1 MKLVSRRSFLKLA
14 GVTALA
20 VVGASALSG
29 CGADQILVPL
39 RFDSNVIGAET
50 AQALDEA
57 KLKVVYTTDKGVLTK
72 EILAAVKGATKTV
85 NALGRLNVNELTILD
100 PEVQHDY
107 TEGQDSIYL
116 YVTFVP
122 AMQ

>member
-20 VVGASALSG
+20 VVGASALSA
-29 CGADQILVPL
+29 CGADQIFVPL
-39 RFDSNVIGAET
+39 QFDPAVIGEEA
-50 AQALDEA
+50 ARALDEA
-57 KLKVVYTTDKGVLTK
+57 QLKVVYTDNEEVLNK

-85 NALGRLNVNELTILD
+85 NALGRLNVDELAILE
-100 PEVQHDY
+100 PEVRHDY

>member
-20 VVGASALSG
+20 VVGASALSA
-29 CGADQILVPL
+29 CGADQIFVPL
-39 RFDSNVIGAET
+39 QFDPAVIGEEA

-57 KLKVVYTTDKGVLTK
+57 QLKVVYTDNKEVLNN

-85 NALGRLNVNELTILD
+85 NALGRLNVDELVILSVEPTPD
-100 PEVQHDY
+100 T
-107 TEGQDSIYL
+107 TEGQYSTIL
-116 YVTFVP
+116 YVTFTK